1 MLLRACFRRLL
12 SSKTSTEVSELIVES
27 KVRSSSSAH
36 KLYRLGECVQP
47 EQIRDNDFVVAVPNN
62 ESSFYSNMK
71 KEFAELRQQ
80 INQLNAKIIS
90 QDAKII
96 SQDSKI
102 ISQDSKI
109 ISQNSQINQLNQKI
123 IELEPFAAMNSSI
136 VAGQIISDLEFAM
149 LNEYLKNSKIFNEE
163 PASWNR
169 KIAQVTKLHQKLLK
183 IPVSKRTPDEQFFIS
198 QWDLAIVEYGSSLPA
213 FISFSKESRN
223 YHSHPNWRLFKAS
236 DIMAGFK
243 KYLVVSTVDRSDILL
258 FISKLLSKYHK

>member
-90 QDAKII
+90 QD
-96 SQDSKI
+96 
-102 ISQDSKI
+102 SKI

-123 IELEPFAAMNSSI
+123 IELEPFAAINSSI